1 MDALLI
7 GITFFASLLI
17 LHLSGFRLLGINA
30 HPLAFLIWIQ
40 IFVLTL
46 IGTLGLGVFGLPM
59 AYGADAAISEETRSE
74 VIFLTFWSMIV
85 FFLGLACLFGL
96 KVLRPLNYQVREDDS
111 ELLSKLTIVSVIII
125 FVKLIFV
132 SEIPLLLVL
141 SGDLLAATEAK
152 IRIFTKQ
159 TGITVFG
166 FNYIVRSFPSYIYI
180 ASVLVYVSDRKN
192 RRFRNLFIINLF
204 LATIDSLY
212 DVQKQAIVVLA
223 LATFWIIYIQKGN
236 FMALLKGG
244 AIASVLS
251 GAMFV
256 LTLDY
261 SSGQAILDD
270 TVNRIFLAQTEGM
283 FFIRELIDP
292 AIKYMWLGFP
302 LAGLFGLEQLDP
314 AAEVIPILF
323 PTVGDTWLNSNTY
336 YIAHAW
342 TIFGNWAVVLGP
354 FFVLVNVMVVLFV
367 AQPLIKTGS
376 VIYYAVVFWLLIK
389 MPVVNIFTEFL
400 WMKVVLD
407 ALINIVFVSFLIFL
421 FKPKVRPG

>member
-1 MDALLI
+1 MHALLV
-7 GITFFASLLI
+7 GTTFFASLFT

-30 HPLAFLIWIQ
+30 HPLAFLIWMQ

-74 VIFLTFWSMIV
+74 VIFLTFWSVIV
-85 FFLGLACLFGL
+85 FFLGLAGLFGL

-111 ELLSKLTIVSVIII
+111 ELLSKLTIISVIII
-125 FVKLIFV
+125 FVKLVLV

-152 IRIFTKQ
+152 IRILTKQ
-159 TGITVFG
+159 TGVTLFG

-180 ASVLVYVSDRKN
+180 ASVLVYVSDKKN
-192 RRFRNLFIINLF
+192 KRFRNLFMVNLF
-204 LATIDSLY
+204 LAAIDSLY
-212 DVQKQAIVVLA
+212 DVQKQAIVFLA
-223 LATFWIIYIQKGN
+223 LASFWIFYIQKGN

-244 AIASVLS
+244 AIASVLAGS
-251 GAMFV
+251 MFV

-270 TVNRIFLAQTEGM
+270 TANRIFLAQTEGM

-342 TIFGNWAVVLGP
+342 TIFGDWAVLLGP
-354 FFVLVNVMVVLFV
+354 FFVLINIVVVLLV

-376 VIYYAVVFWLLIK
+376 VIYYAVIFWLLIK
-389 MPVVNIFTEFL
+389 MPIVNIFTEFL

-407 ALINIVFVSFLIFL
+407 ALINIAFVSFLIFL
-421 FKPKVRPG
+421 FKPKLRTG